1 MIELNDDIIKKIQLP
16 LWTVQETIDFYCD
29 CFLSENRVL
38 SDKLIAK
45 FRCLA
50 KEFIILN
57 VKSGNL
63 HLVDQI
69 DYKQRFPDKIK
80 ILLSSCFKPCFSEP
94 NLLQRKILPFEAL
107 IFFIST
113 SHLEFPDEIF
123 SKVINRKLPASC
135 QDNESAVCTVGDDID
150 MFDRYIKEFI
160 NRRDVQ
166 NPGAKIVFEKR
177 DTFVG
182 QGAYYIQKMLDSGC
196 VCRHD
201 KLAKIAY
208 FLGVNPDGV
217 RIFDLAKTVK
227 HARFDPLEAL
237 KRQAATMV
245 PCERYYSN
253 ANRKYDPSK
262 CNCEITEH
270 MNFRGN

>member
-29 CFLSENRVL
+29 CFLSENEV
-38 SDKLIAK
+38 SSEKLIAE
-45 FRCLA
+45 FRCVVKKL
-50 KEFIILN
+50 IILN
-57 VKSGNL
+57 LKKGTL

-69 DYKQRFPDKIK
+69 GYNQGFSDKIK
-80 ILLSSCFKPCFSEP
+80 ILLSSCFKPGFSEQ
-94 NLLQRKILPFEAL
+94 NLLHRKIVPFEAL
-107 IFFIST
+107 IFFIRK

-123 SKVINRKLPASC
+123 SKGINNKLPASNP
-135 QDNESAVCTVGDDID
+135 DNGSAVCTVGDDID
-150 MFDRYIKEFI
+150 IFDRYIKEFI

-182 QGAYYIQKMLDSGC
+182 QGAYYIQKMLDAGC

-208 FLGVNPDGV
+208 FLGRNPDGV
-217 RIFDLAKTVK
+217 MISDLAKTVK

-245 PCERYYSN
+245 PNERYYSN
-253 ANRKYDPSK
+253 ANPKYDPSK
-262 CNCEITEH
+262 CNCEITDH
-270 MNFRGN
+270 RDFRGN